1 MNSRRSNLF
10 PIYKLS
16 LPVYIRATAQESSRE
31 TKDLSCATQLR
42 TIGGLAASRIA
53 KDEPDS
59 KVEYVYPLSLSLF
72 LYLHVRRAPCNKR
85 GDGELREGER
95 ERTGGKSCVVMEVY
109 TRAP

>member
-59 KVEYVYPLSLSLF
+59 KVEYVYPLSLSLSF
-72 LYLHVRRAPCNKR
+72 STSTCGAHHVIN
-85 GDGELREGER
+85 
-95 ERTGGKSCVVMEVY
+95 GGMGN
-109 TRAP
+109 